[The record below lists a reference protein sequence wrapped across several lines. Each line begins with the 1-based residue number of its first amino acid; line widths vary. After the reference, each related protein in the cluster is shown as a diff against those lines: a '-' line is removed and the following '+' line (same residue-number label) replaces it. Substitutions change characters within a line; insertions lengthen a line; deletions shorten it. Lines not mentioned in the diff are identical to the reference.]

1 MNLFDKCK
9 KGVDT
14 FRGRH
19 RSRQTPTDIYRQTWA
34 HKISSAIFGACLH
47 MPDVFDQI
55 GAVSESLVSIDC
67 DVEIVHF
74 AAHIR
79 SEDFVEQDTVSYCVG
94 NVLQINTFGF

>member
-67 DVEIVHF
+67 NVEIMNTLQ
-74 AAHIR
+74 HIF
-79 SEDFVEQDTVSYCVG
+79 EAKTLLNKIPLAIALGMYCK
-94 NVLQINTFGF
+94 